1 MARARLTQ
9 YALEVLVQAAS
20 TRALITQDLV
30 EVLAA
35 LPTASPTTV
44 TGAGVTQDVVEVLMA
59 PATMARVTTDLI
71 EVLMADES
79 GDDQFTTL
87 FGALS

>member
-20 TRALITQDLV
+20 TRALVTQDLIEALV
-30 EVLAA
+30 P

-44 TGAGVTQDVVEVLMA
+44 TGAGVTQDLVEVLMT
-59 PATMARVTTDLI
+59 PATMARVTQDLV

-87 FGALS
+87 YGALS